1 MFGPFG
7 VSFTVFLWLKYMPR
21 ILESRKRRKEEK
33 DKKDVEAEAPRGMI
47 CLEDNDERRARTANS
62 RMVGAAM

>member
-1 MFGPFG
+1 M
-7 VSFTVFLWLKYMPR
+7 VFLWLKYMPG

-33 DKKDVEAEAPRGMI
+33 DNKDVEAEAPRGMI
-47 CLEDNDERRARTANS
+47 YLEDNNERRARTANN